1 MVDFSRKT
9 LRDLDWPVFLAPV
22 ALTLFGCVG
31 IFSASPTTDF
41 WKKQLVALVLG
52 VIVAGVFAFTDYRK
66 IMVEAAPFFYAAALL
81 LLVLVLTPLG
91 ATLNGNRAWLRL
103 PGISVQPSELAKVAT
118 ILMLARYVSQKREG
132 GLTIKDIVFLTA
144 IVIPPVMLI
153 FLEKDTGTVL
163 TYGPILGVFLFLGG
177 MRKVLV
183 GASLVVVVA
192 GLFAVYPHLKPYQR
206 ERINVVINPEKV
218 NSRGYG
224 YQTIQSEIAV
234 GSGGVVG
241 KGITHGTQGRLG
253 FLPYAYSDFI
263 GASLA
268 EETGLIGV
276 LFILAL
282 YTIFIWRLS
291 LIALGSRDR
300 AGAMMVMGFVGLFTF
315 HIICNLGMVVGLMPI
330 MGIPLPLMSL
340 GGTSIISVFACIGL
354 ALSVRLRRFVN

>member
-1 MVDFSRKT
+1 MVEFNRKT
-9 LRDLDWPVFLAPV
+9 LRDLDWPVLMAPV

-31 IFSASPTTDF
+31 IFSAAPINDY

-52 VIVAGVFAFTDYRK
+52 VIIAGVFAFTDYRK
-66 IMVEAAPFFYAAALL
+66 IVVEIAPFFYAAALL
-81 LLVLVLTPLG
+81 LLILVLTPLG
-91 ATLNGNRAWLRL
+91 ATINGNRAWLRL

-118 ILMLARYVSQKREG
+118 ILMLARYMSQKREG
-132 GLTIKDIVFLTA
+132 GLTIKDIAFLTA
-144 IVIPPVMLI
+144 IVMPPAILI
-153 FLEKDTGTVL
+153 ILEKDTGTVL

-177 MRKVLV
+177 MRKILLA
-183 GASLVVVVA
+183 ASLVAVVA
-192 GLFAVYPHLKPYQR
+192 GLFAVYPHLKQYQK
-206 ERINVVINPEKV
+206 ERLKVVFTSEKV
-218 NSRGYG
+218 DPRGYG
-224 YQTIQSEIAV
+224 WQTIQSEIAV
-234 GSGGVVG
+234 GSGGIMG

-268 EETGLIGV
+268 EETGLVGV
-276 LFILAL
+276 LVIIGL
-282 YTIFIWRLS
+282 YVVFIWRLC
-291 LIALGSRDR
+291 LIALGCRDR
-300 AGAMMVMGFVGLFTF
+300 SGALMVMGFVALFTF